1 MKKTIVSPLCSG
13 LVIPGLG
20 QVINQDLKKGVCIL
34 SLVFILFIAG
44 IIKLYRIMSN
54 VLGNMDMNQ
63 ADPGMIMAR
72 LRAEDPSILWYLL
85 LALAV
90 LWFYSVL
97 DAYLRGKKI
106 DQSVE
111 GDRI

>member
-1 MKKTIVSPLCSG
+1 
-13 LVIPGLG
+13 
-20 QVINQDLKKGVCIL
+20 
-34 SLVFILFIAG
+34 
-44 IIKLYRIMSN
+44 MSN

-72 LRAEDPSILWYLL
+72 LRAEDLSIFWCLL
-85 LALAV
+85 MAFAV